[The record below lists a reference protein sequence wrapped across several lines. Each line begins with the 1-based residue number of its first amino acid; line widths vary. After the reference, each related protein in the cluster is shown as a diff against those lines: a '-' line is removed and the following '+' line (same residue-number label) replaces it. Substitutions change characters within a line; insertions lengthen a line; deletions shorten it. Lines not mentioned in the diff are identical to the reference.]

1 MVYWCVQD
9 ACSNPPDA
17 EGVYLMIMKNFQRHY
32 HSNRAPFGLFY
43 HPAWSVAVGAQ
54 AAILDLTVQLAAMCG
69 SGAVYSDKQ
78 QRCSHATQPAWQP
91 PRI

>member
-54 AAILDLTVQLAAMCG
+54 
-69 SGAVYSDKQ
+69 Q
-78 QRCSHATQPAWQP
+78 QF
-91 PRI
+91 